1 MAFYEHK
8 QDTPAAV
15 WNINHNL
22 GKTYVNLD
30 VVIAY
35 QGYIQTVQ
43 PQSVTLT
50 DANNAVVTFSQPHAG
65 VARVGV

>member
-8 QDTPAAV
+8 QDAPATT
-15 WNINHNL
+15 WTINHNL
-22 GKTYVNLD
+22 GKVYVNID

-35 QGYIQTVQ
+35 QGFIQTVQ
-43 PQSVTLT
+43 PQSITLT
-50 DANNAVVTFSQPHAG
+50 DANTAVVTFSQPHAG